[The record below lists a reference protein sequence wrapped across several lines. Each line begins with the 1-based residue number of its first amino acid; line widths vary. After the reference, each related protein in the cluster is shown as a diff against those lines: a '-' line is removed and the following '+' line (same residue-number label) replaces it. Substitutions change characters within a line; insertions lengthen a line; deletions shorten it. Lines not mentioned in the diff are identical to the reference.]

1 MGDSVY
7 LSPNPQALGEWRDM
21 EDTLEEGHN
30 KTGGTWRGAAYYE
43 GWLGMQKYMSV
54 TLNFVKQLI
63 KTLISKLTA
72 GKKL

>member
-1 MGDSVY
+1 
-7 LSPNPQALGEWRDM
+7 M

-30 KTGGTWRGAAYYE
+30 STGGTWRGAAYYE
-43 GWLGMQKYMSV
+43 GWLGMLKYMSV
-54 TLNFVKQLI
+54 TLNFVKLI

>member
-7 LSPNPQALGEWRDM
+7 LSPNPQALGEWCDM
-21 EDTLEEGHN
+21 EDTLEGHN
-30 KTGGTWRGAAYYE
+30 STGGTWRGAAYYE
-43 GWLGMQKYMSV
+43 GWLGMLKYMSV
-54 TLNFVKQLI
+54 TLNFVKLI